1 MIKINT
7 SVGPLPA
14 TVRNND
20 KDNVKE
26 WATVK
31 ILITMMISPSL
42 ISIAHY
48 HLLSSD
54 MSVTFPNVGKVFFLA
69 TRKLLVTNLS

>member
-42 ISIAHY
+42 ISIAGY

-54 MSVTFPNVGKVFFLA
+54 MSFVA
-69 TRKLLVTNLS
+69 AEYS